1 MSTLT
6 GTLRNIWEAFFP
18 AHPTP
23 TEQATNTVLLVLF
36 ALTIAILVWQEVSN
50 RRRQREVRRSLMDA
64 TPVSAAEFLENW
76 RIGKR
81 GSGLGYG
88 GTDEAGC
95 YVIMTDPV
103 YDEAGEVSYEA
114 VYVGQSIHVAQ
125 RVRAHLTGH
134 GNGDVYA
141 DVRAGKPVEVR
152 MVRCAPSDLN
162 ATERS
167 LIAAFDATSSY
178 NRTRGGSKSR

>member
-1 MSTLT
+1 MTLVDMIR
-6 GTLRNIWEAFFP
+6 LAWKNFFP
-18 AHPTP
+18 AHQTP
-23 TEQATNTVLLVLF
+23 TQQAY
-36 ALTIAILVWQEVSN
+36 LTIIVVGCVILVTMAVWLTVTE
-50 RRRQREVRRSLMDA
+50 RRRQREVQRTLMEA
-64 TPVSAAEFLENW
+64 APVSAEVFLENW
-76 RIGKR
+76 RIGRR

-88 GTDEAGC
+88 ATDEAGC
-95 YVIMTDPV
+95 YVILTNPV
-103 YDEAGEVSYEA
+103 YDGSGDVSYEA

-152 MVRCAPSDLN
+152 MVRCAPADLN

-167 LIAAFDATSSY
+167 LIAAFDATRSY
-178 NRTRGGSKSR
+178 NRTRGGSKAR

>member
-1 MSTLT
+1 MTLVDMIR
-6 GTLRNIWEAFFP
+6 LAWKNFIQ
-18 AHPTP
+18 AHQTP
-23 TEQATNTVLLVLF
+23 TQQAYLAIFVVGCV
-36 ALTIAILVWQEVSN
+36 ILVAMAVWLTVTE
-50 RRRQREVRRSLMDA
+50 RRRQDEVRRTLMEA
-64 TPVSAAEFLENW
+64 APVSAKEFLENW
-76 RIGKR
+76 RIGRR

-88 GTDEAGC
+88 ATDEAGC
-95 YVIMTDPV
+95 YVILTNPV
-103 YDEAGEVSYEA
+103 YDGSGDVSYEA

-152 MVRCAPSDLN
+152 MVRCAPADLN

-178 NRTRGGSKSR
+178 NRTRGGSKAR

>member
-1 MSTLT
+1 MSTPT
-6 GTLRNIWEAFFP
+6 DTLRFVWEAFFP
-18 AHPTP
+18 AHQTP
-23 TEQATNTVLLVLF
+23 GQRAYNTFMLVFF
-36 ALTIAILVWQEVSN
+36 ALTAAALVWMAI
-50 RRRQREVRRSLMDA
+50 RTGRRQREVRRTLLEA
-64 TPVSAAEFLENW
+64 TPVSAEEFLKNW
-76 RIGKR
+76 RVGRR

-88 GTDEAGC
+88 ATDEAGC
-95 YVIMTDPV
+95 YVILTNPV
-103 YDEAGEVSYEA
+103 YDGSGDVSYEA

-178 NRTRGGSKSR
+178 NRTRGGSKAR

>member
-1 MSTLT
+1 MTLVDMIR
-6 GTLRNIWEAFFP
+6 LAWKNFFQ
-18 AHPTP
+18 AHQTP
-23 TEQATNTVLLVLF
+23 TQQAY
-36 ALTIAILVWQEVSN
+36 LTIIVVGCVILVTMAVWLTVTE
-50 RRRQREVRRSLMDA
+50 RRRQREVQRTLMEA
-64 TPVSAAEFLENW
+64 APVSAEEFLENW
-76 RIGKR
+76 RIGRR

-88 GTDEAGC
+88 ATDEAGC
-95 YVIMTDPV
+95 YVILTNPV
-103 YDEAGEVSYEA
+103 YDGSGDVSYEA

-152 MVRCAPSDLN
+152 MVRCAPADLN

-167 LIAAFDATSSY
+167 LIAAFDATRSY
-178 NRTRGGSKSR
+178 NRTRGGSKAR